1 MNNRFK
7 ELALEATVWCEHYAK
22 GTPTAWEWEQKF
34 AELIVQ
40 ECVGQVNTQLG
51 HEFNDS
57 IGSVALIEVRRA
69 INEHFGIERL
79 S

>member
-40 ECVGQVNTQLG
+40 ECVKVC
-51 HEFNDS
+51 
-57 IGSVALIEVRRA
+57 GSQRDPSNLNYKPSETFATA
-69 INEHFGIERL
+69 IKQQFGI